1 MSTVLAMP
9 PAGPAPLVLVADDN
23 RDTREIYALHLR
35 MVGYRVETAENGRD
49 ATAKARARLPDAIV
63 MDLSMPDVDGWA
75 AMGELQADPR
85 TAGIPVVVLTG
96 HDLRD
101 YLKRAAI
108 AVGARSFL
116 TKPCPPE
123 RLEREVAAQINAQLD
138 AAAQARRA
146 APAE

>member
-1 MSTVLAMP
+1 MP
-9 PAGPAPLVLVADDN
+9 LAGPAPLVLVADDN
-23 RDTREIYALHLR
+23 RDTREMYALHLR

-49 ATAKARARLPDAIV
+49 ATAKACARPPDAIV

-123 RLEREVAAQINAQLD
+123 RLEREVAAQISTRLD
-138 AAAQARRA
+138 AAVRARRA